1 MNCVC
6 EAQQKVGVDEV
17 HQAAA
22 RGIQGRL
29 LEADPT
35 VDLPFAN
42 NALGI
47 SRAHG
52 YALAKRG
59 QYPVR
64 VLKLGCSYRVITA
77 DLLNVLGI
85 TSPRG

>member
-1 MNCVC
+1 M
-6 EAQQKVGVDEV
+6 
-17 HQAAA
+17 HQAATN
-22 RGIQGRL
+22 GIQAYL
-29 LEADPT
+29 LEAAPT

-59 QYPVR
+59 EYPVK

-85 TSPRG
+85 TSTRA

>member
-1 MNCVC
+1 
-6 EAQQKVGVDEV
+6 VDEV
-17 HQAAA
+17 DKVYEVAGS
-22 RGIQGRL
+22 GIRRYL
-29 LEADPT
+29 LEAGPT
-35 VDLPFAN
+35 MGLPVAN
-42 NALGI
+42 TALGI

-64 VLKLGCSYRVITA
+64 VLKLGSSYRVITA

-85 TSPRG
+85 SSTHD

>member
-1 MNCVC
+1 
-6 EAQQKVGVDEV
+6 
-17 HQAAA
+17 
-22 RGIQGRL
+22 
-29 LEADPT
+29 
-35 VDLPFAN
+35 VDLPLAN

-59 QYPVR
+59 QYPVK
-64 VLKLGCSYRVITA
+64 VLKLGCSYRVITT

-85 TSPRG
+85 TSTKA

>member
-1 MNCVC
+1 MR
-6 EAQQKVGVDEV
+6 EP
-17 HQAAA
+17 AAPS
-22 RGIQGRL
+22 IQGLL
-29 LEADPT
+29 LEAGPT

-42 NALGI
+42 SALGI

-52 YALAKRG
+52 YALAQRG
-59 QYPVR
+59 NYPVK

-85 TSPRG
+85 TSTGGYGRD

>member
-1 MNCVC
+1 M
-6 EAQQKVGVDEV
+6 
-17 HQAAA
+17 
-22 RGIQGRL
+22 
-29 LEADPT
+29 
-35 VDLPFAN
+35 DLPFAN

-59 QYPVR
+59 QYPVK
-64 VLKLGCSYRVITA
+64 VLKLGSSYRVITA

-85 TSPRG
+85 TSTQE